1 MANTDKLFSQGTQF
15 ALGGTTV
22 AELTNISLPGFN
34 ADDIDVTTH
43 NSSDYFRE
51 FIKGL
56 TDAGEITLEGYFNY
70 TDYQTLYDGIGTLS
84 LYSATIAVPTTP
96 SETQWLANVY
106 VKSLEGGAPF
116 DDKIDFSATCK
127 ITGKPSLTQV

>member
-1 MANTDKLFSQGTQF
+1 MANTDKLFAQGTQF

-22 AELTNISLPGFN
+22 AELTNISLPN
-34 ADDIDVTTH
+34 YNSDDIDVTTH
-43 NSSDYFRE
+43 NSADYFRE

-70 TDYQTLYDGIGTLS
+70 TDYQTVYDALGTLS
-84 LYSATIAVPTTP
+84 LYSATIAMPTTP

-106 VKSLEGGAPF
+106 VKTLEGGAPF
-116 DDKIDFSATCK
+116 DDKVDFNASCK
-127 ITGKPSLTQV
+127 ITGKPTLQQV